1 MCCTLLGALLVFLS
15 SLGAT
20 SLLDSETGLPAMAD
34 SLTSGLVILQQWLP
48 VYFSSFIPASSD
60 ALFEMAMSWLQKHAG
75 VLPSLGVKLTKLSFH
90 LVIGLL
96 VGGMAAH
103 AYMHRVPSGF
113 EVSSSSFSR
122 QMLTHV
128 NRFRLCFERVVFAQ
142 VYIAGTNA
150 IFTGI
155 FLALVM
161 PQFGFE
167 IPFVKTLTA
176 LTFVLGLIPILGNIL
191 SNILICG
198 ISLTVSPWASL
209 MALVFLITIHK
220 LEYFLNAWIMG
231 SRIKVQSYELL
242 AAMLVLEAVF
252 GTWGLVLA
260 PVIYAYI
267 REEIRVSEGF
277 LPKASPQEISPSI
290 NTEE

>member
-1 MCCTLLGALLVFLS
+1 M
-15 SLGAT
+15 
-20 SLLDSETGLPAMAD
+20 LDSETGLPAMAD
-34 SLTSGLVILQQWLP
+34 SLTNGLVILQQWLP
-48 VYFSSFIPASSD
+48 VYFSGFIPASSD

-75 VLPSLGVKLTKLSFH
+75 VLPSLGVKLTKLTFH

-113 EVSSSSFSR
+113 EISSSSFSR

-150 IFTGI
+150 IFTGV

-161 PQFGFE
+161 PQLGFE
-167 IPFVKTLTA
+167 MPFVKTLTA

-198 ISLTVSPWASL
+198 ISLTISPWASL
-209 MALVFLITIHK
+209 VALVFLITIHK

-267 REEIRVSEGF
+267 REELRISEGF
-277 LPKASPQEISPSI
+277 LPKHTPPESSPSI
-290 NTEE
+290 NTDE